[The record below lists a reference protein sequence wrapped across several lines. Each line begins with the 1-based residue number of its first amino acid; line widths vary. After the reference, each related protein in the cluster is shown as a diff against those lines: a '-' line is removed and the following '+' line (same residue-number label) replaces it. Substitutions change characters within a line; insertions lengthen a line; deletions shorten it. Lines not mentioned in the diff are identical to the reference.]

1 MGKPTGFLENDRVEP
16 SERPIDERV
25 RDYREVSVRLP
36 IAAVKAQASRCMD
49 CGVPFCHGGT
59 SAPSGAAPSAAGAGH
74 SGCPLGNVI
83 PEFNDHV
90 YRGRLDRA
98 ARTLYRTNNFP
109 EVTGRVCP
117 APCERACVLDLS
129 GQPVTI
135 ESIERHIADD
145 DFERHG
151 AFVPQPAAV
160 RTGKRVVVVGSGPA
174 GLAAAQQLAR
184 AGHDVEVLDRSD
196 RIGGLLRYGIPD
208 FKLEK
213 VWIDRRVE
221 QMRAEGVAFR
231 TCVEVGRDETL
242 ASLSARADA
251 VILAIGAGRPRDLE
265 VPGRELAGVSFAM
278 PYLEASNR
286 HVAAPSVR
294 VPSSLDAKGKRVI
307 VIGGGDTGSDCIGTA
322 VRQGAAS
329 VVNLELL
336 PEPPH
341 ERSLSTPWPSWPLQL
356 RTSSSHEE
364 AAHLA
369 GHDVRRFALETTRL
383 LGDERGHVRALE
395 ARRVEVVEDERG
407 RRLVPVADAEPVV
420 IEADL
425 VLLAMGFAGVD
436 AGALGVMTD
445 ARGNVASS
453 GHATPTP
460 NVFVCGDARRGQSL
474 VVWAIAEGRACADA
488 VSRALG
494 AAAARAARRS
504 EVHTQDEPIGD
515 RHATGQAPC
524 R

>member
-1 MGKPTGFLENDRVEP
+1 MGKPTGFLENDREEP
-16 SERPIDERV
+16 AERPVEERI
-25 RDYREVSVRLP
+25 RDHREVGVRLP

-49 CGVPFCHGGT
+49 CGIPFCHGN
-59 SAPSGAAPSAAGAGH
+59 AAPIPSAGGAG
-74 SGCPLGNVI
+74 SIGCPLGNVI

-109 EVTGRVCP
+109 ELTGRICP
-117 APCERACVLDLS
+117 APCERSCVLDLS

-135 ESIERHIADD
+135 EAIERHIADD

-151 AFVPQPAAV
+151 AFVPQPTPT
-160 RTGKRVVVVGSGPA
+160 RTGKRVIVVGSGPA

-184 AGHDVEVLDRSD
+184 AGHDVEVLEKSD
-196 RIGGLLRYGIPD
+196 RLGGLLRYGIPD

-213 VWIDRRVE
+213 VWIDRRIE
-221 QMRAEGVAFR
+221 QMRAEGVVFR
-231 TCVEVGRDETL
+231 TGVEIGRDETL
-242 ASLSARADA
+242 ASLAARADA
-251 VILAIGAGRPRDLE
+251 VILAIGAGRPRELA

-286 HVAAPSVR
+286 HVADPSASL
-294 VPSSLDAKGKRVI
+294 PPALDAKGKRVI

-329 VVNLELL
+329 IVNLELF

-383 LGDERGHVRALE
+383 VGDAHGRVRALE
-395 ARRVEVVEDERG
+395 ARRVEVIEDERG
-407 RRLVPVADAEPVV
+407 KRLAPVADAEPVV

-425 VLLAMGFAGVD
+425 VLLAMGFTGAD
-436 AGALGVMTD
+436 AGGLDVATD
-445 ARGNVASS
+445 ARGNVAASE
-453 GHATPTP
+453 HATPMP

-474 VVWAIAEGRACADA
+474 VVWAIAEGRACAESVA
-488 VSRALG
+488 RMLETRG
-494 AAAARAARRS
+494 RRAA
-504 EVHTQDEPIGD
+504 
-515 RHATGQAPC
+515 
-524 R
+524 

>member
-1 MGKPTGFLENDRVEP
+1 MGKPTGFLEIDRVEP
-16 SERPIDERV
+16 AERPVEERI
-25 RDYREVSVRLP
+25 RDHREVSVRLP
-36 IAAVKAQASRCMD
+36 IAAVRAQAGRCMD
-49 CGVPFCHGGT
+49 CGIPFCHGNV
-59 SAPSGAAPSAAGAGH
+59 GAVPSAGGAG
-74 SGCPLGNVI
+74 SIGCPLGNVI

-117 APCERACVLDLS
+117 APCERSCVLDLS

-151 AFVPQPAAV
+151 AFVPQAAPS
-160 RTGKRVVVVGSGPA
+160 RTGKRVIVVGSGPA

-184 AGHDVEVLDRSD
+184 AGHDVEVLEKSD
-196 RIGGLLRYGIPD
+196 RLGGLLRYGIPD

-213 VWIDRRVE
+213 VWVDRRIE
-221 QMRAEGVAFR
+221 QLRAEGVAFR
-231 TCVEVGRDETL
+231 TGVEVGRDEAL
-242 ASLSARADA
+242 ASLAARADA
-251 VILAIGAGRPRDLE
+251 VILAIGAGRPRELA
-265 VPGRELAGVSFAM
+265 VPGREHAGVSFAM

-286 HVAAPSVR
+286 YVADPSAR
-294 VPSSLDAKGKRVI
+294 VPPALDAKGKRVI

-329 VVNLELL
+329 VVNLELF
-336 PEPPH
+336 PEPPR
-341 ERSLSTPWPSWPLQL
+341 ERSLTTPWPSWPLQL

-383 LGDERGHVRALE
+383 VGDAYGRVRALE
-395 ARRVEVVEDERG
+395 ARRVEVIEDDRG
-407 RRLVPVADAEPVV
+407 KRLVPIAGAEPVV

-425 VLLAMGFAGVD
+425 VLLAMGFV
-436 AGALGVMTD
+436 GADVGGLEVTTD
-445 ARGNVASS
+445 ARGNVAAS
-453 GHATPTP
+453 GYATPTP

-488 VSRALG
+488 VMRML
-494 AAAARAARRS
+494 AARGAARAA
-504 EVHTQDEPIGD
+504 
-515 RHATGQAPC
+515 
-524 R
+524 